1 MIHCNQ
7 YTLYLVSSTLV
18 TQCCAIGHGRSG
30 PREKLPSRMIS
41 VNVKVN
47 SNNLDVT
54 QPRVHLS
61 SYFSLACGCEDAAV
75 AGAAGDPPA
84 VGVEQHVGR
93 ELAGDQQAEIM
104 MQFNKGPSKCTFTF
118 TSHAP

>member
-1 MIHCNQ
+1 MFHCNQ

-41 VNVKVN
+41 VYKRGGY
-47 SNNLDVT
+47 LDKLFLIT
-54 QPRVHLS
+54 QPRVHS
-61 SYFSLACGCEDAAV
+61 KSLACGCEDAAV

-84 VGVEQHVGR
+84 VGVEQHVGG
-93 ELAGDQQAEIM
+93 ELPGDQQAEIM
-104 MQFNKGPSKCTFTF
+104 YYSISSHLQKCV
-118 TSHAP
+118 SI